1 MGRGFLN
8 HRMTIDNRVKR
19 IPMNLLPT
27 PDSDVGGRIT
37 GGHSFG
43 VDPLS
48 ANLQLQQLRQDSFT
62 HDYSFES
69 MFHQLINDNDS
80 LFKEGI
86 YSFAD
91 ITYRLAQSLI

>member
-1 MGRGFLN
+1 
-8 HRMTIDNRVKR
+8 MTIDNRVKR
-19 IPMNLLPT
+19 IPINLLPT
-27 PDSDVGGRIT
+27 PAEAIQLYSDAGGRIT

-48 ANLQLQQLRQDSFT
+48 GNLQLQQLRQDSFT